1 MAAVYPSQFL
11 SLKFKIK
18 VLQNPSGERCLIV
31 SCLFL
36 AVTLDGREDQI
47 SVSGL
52 FYKGA
57 NYLPNVP

>member
-36 AVTLDGREDQI
+36 AVTLDGREDKI

-57 NYLPNVP
+57 NYLPNFP